1 MPTETKKNLDVNPL
15 PPECEGEL
23 KYLKQHADKITEW
36 RATPDT
42 PKESMEPLDAS
53 KIKTILHTAKADP
66 SKSKILRIGDHTRFW
81 AKVPMRLIP
90 ISNDLMIS
98 DTPDEKSI
106 ITVPVGKIV
115 DVTEIISYI
124 HTCVDL
130 LTIKEMIG
138 GDNNKA

>member
-1 MPTETKKNLDVNPL
+1 
-15 PPECEGEL
+15 
-23 KYLKQHADKITEW
+23 
-36 RATPDT
+36 
-42 PKESMEPLDAS
+42 
-53 KIKTILHTAKADP
+53 
-66 SKSKILRIGDHTRFW
+66 DHTRFW

-124 HTCVDL
+124 HISVDL

-138 GDNNKA
+138 EDNNKA